1 MRLKS
6 FLKEVD
12 HDRIVAA
19 IGAAEARSRGE
30 IRVHASNRAV
40 ADAQRAAAEQ
50 FERLGMAGTAERNGV
65 LIYVAPLS
73 RSFAIVGD
81 RGIHEKCGAD
91 FWRDVASVMEREFRA
106 GKYTD
111 GIVLGIERAGEVLA
125 RNFPRSEGETD
136 RNELPDSVSED

>member
-6 FLKEVD
+6 FLKQVD

-30 IRVHASNRAV
+30 IRVHASSRAV
-40 ADAQRAAAEQ
+40 ADPRKAAVEQ
-50 FERLGMAGTAERNGV
+50 FEHLGMAGTAERNGI

-81 RGIHEKCGAD
+81 SGIDEKCGAG
-91 FWRDVASVMEREFRA
+91 FWQEVASAMEQEFRA
-106 GKYTD
+106 GHYTD
-111 GIVLGIERAGEVLA
+111 GIVRGVERAGDVLA
-125 RNFPRSEGETD
+125 RNFPRGEGAAD

>member
-6 FLKEVD
+6 FLKQVD
-12 HDRIVAA
+12 HDLIVAA

-81 RGIHEKCGAD
+81 RGIHEKCGPR
-91 FWRDVASVMEREFRA
+91 FWQEVAAAMEQEFRA
-106 GKYTD
+106 GRYTD
-111 GIVLGIERAGEVLA
+111 GIVRGVERAGEALA
-125 RNFPRSEGETD
+125 QNFPRAEGAAD

>member
-6 FLKEVD
+6 FLKQVD

-30 IRVHASNRAV
+30 IRVHASSRAV
-40 ADAQRAAAEQ
+40 TDAQKAAAQQ
-50 FERLGMAGTAERNGV
+50 FERLGMAGTAERNGI

-81 RGIHEKCGAD
+81 SGIHDKCGAG
-91 FWRDVASVMEREFRA
+91 FWQEVASAMEHEFRA

-111 GIVLGIERAGEVLA
+111 GIVRGVERAGEVLA
-125 RNFPRSEGETD
+125 RNFPRVEGATD
-136 RNELPDSVSED
+136 RSELPDSVSED

>member
-6 FLKEVD
+6 FLAQVD
-12 HDRIVAA
+12 HDRITAA

-40 ADAQRAAAEQ
+40 ADAQKAAAEQ
-50 FERLGMAGTAERNGV
+50 FERLGMAGTVERNGI

-81 RGIHEKCGAD
+81 TAIHEKCGTG
-91 FWRDVASVMEREFRA
+91 FWQEVASVMEQAFRA
-106 GKYTD
+106 GNYTE
-111 GIVLGIERAGEVLA
+111 GIVRGIERAGDVLA
-125 RNFPRSEGETD
+125 RNFPRLEGQTD
-136 RNELPDSVSED
+136 RNELPDDVSED

>member
-6 FLKEVD
+6 FLKQVE

-19 IGAAEARSRGE
+19 IEAAEVKSRGE
-30 IRVHASNRAV
+30 IRVHASSRAV
-40 ADAQRAAAEQ
+40 ADAQKAAAQQ
-50 FERLGMAGTAERNGV
+50 FDRLGMAGTAERNGI

-81 RGIHEKCGAD
+81 SGIHEKCGEG
-91 FWRDVASVMEREFRA
+91 FWQEVASAMEHEFRA
-106 GKYTD
+106 GRFTD
-111 GIVLGIERAGEVLA
+111 GIVRGVERAGEVLA
-125 RNFPRSEGETD
+125 RNFPRAEGATD

>member
-1 MRLKS
+1 MRLKR
-6 FLKEVD
+6 FLEEVD
-12 HDRIVAA
+12 HDRVVAA

-40 ADAQRAAAEQ
+40 ADAQKAAAAQ
-50 FERLGMAGTAERNGV
+50 FERLGMAGTAERNAV

-81 RGIHEKCGAD
+81 SGIHEKCGPD
-91 FWRDVASVMEREFRA
+91 FWREVASVMEREFRA

-111 GIVLGIERAGEVLA
+111 GIVRGIERAGEVLA
-125 RNFPRSEGETD
+125 RNFPRAEGQAD
-136 RNELPDSVSED
+136 RNELSDSVSED

>member
-6 FLKEVD
+6 FLKQVD

-40 ADAQRAAAEQ
+40 ADAQKAAAEQ
-50 FERLGMAGTAERNGV
+50 FERLGMTGTAQRNGV

-73 RSFAIVGD
+73 RSFAIIGD
-81 RGIHEKCGAD
+81 SGIHEKCGPG
-91 FWRDVASVMEREFRA
+91 FWQQVASAMEQDFRA

-111 GIVLGIERAGEVLA
+111 GIVRGVERAGDVLA
-125 RNFPRSEGETD
+125 QHFPRGEGAAD
-136 RNELPDSVSED
+136 RNELPDTVSED